1 MVALQDQDKLRNGLP
16 LLEDD
21 VLVIDDDPSVLQSL
35 LLTLR
40 EAGIPAMGFNDPMA
54 ALNHASDAAP
64 TIIVVDLMMPGVE
77 GLDLVSALCALEKHA
92 VILVSAFVDVGKTVD
107 AMRLGVDDV
116 LQKPVADDVM
126 EAAIRRARV
135 NLKTVKPEADAGF
148 TRRERQVAAQ
158 ILGGRT
164 TKQIAQMLELS
175 PRTVE
180 FFRASLLKKTG
191 SPNTAALAAALTK
204 LGFTEHRVCRTRRFD

>member
-1 MVALQDQDKLRNGLP
+1 MVALTDQDKPRNGL
-16 LLEDD
+16 LLSDNE
-21 VLVIDDDPSVLQSL
+21 VLVIDDDPSVLQSML
-35 LLTLR
+35 LSLR
-40 EAGIPAMGFNDPMA
+40 EAGISAVGFGDPLA
-54 ALNHASDAAP
+54 ALNYASEAAP
-64 TIIVVDLMMPGVE
+64 TCIVVDLMMPGIE

-116 LQKPVADDVM
+116 IQKPVPDDVM

-135 NLKTVKPEADAGF
+135 NLKSAKPEADAGF

-158 ILGGRT
+158 ILDGRT
-164 TKQIAQMLELS
+164 TKQIAQTLELS

-204 LGFTEHRVCRTRRFD
+204 LGFTEH

>member
-204 LGFTEHRVCRTRRFD
+204 LGFTEH

>member
-64 TIIVVDLMMPGVE
+64 TIIVVDLMMPGIE

-204 LGFTEHRVCRTRRFD
+204 LGFTEH

>member
-1 MVALQDQDKLRNGLP
+1 MVALRDQDKPKNGLP
-16 LLEDD
+16 LREND

-35 LLTLR
+35 LLSLR
-40 EAGIPAMGFNDPMA
+40 EAGIPAMGFGDPLA
-54 ALNHASDAAP
+54 ALNHASEAAP
-64 TIIVVDLMMPGVE
+64 TCIVVDLMMPGIE

-92 VILVSAFVDVGKTVD
+92 VILVSAFVDIGKTVD

-135 NLKTVKPEADAGF
+135 SLKAAKPEADVGF

-158 ILGGRT
+158 ILDGRT
-164 TKQIAQMLELS
+164 TKQIAQTLELS

-204 LGFTEHRVCRTRRFD
+204 LGFTEH

>member
-16 LLEDD
+16 LLEND
-21 VLVIDDDPSVLQSL
+21 VLVIDDDPSVLQSIL
-35 LLTLR
+35 LSLR
-40 EAGIPAMGFNDPMA
+40 EAGIPAMGFSDPMA

-64 TIIVVDLMMPGVE
+64 TIIVVDLMMPGIE

-107 AMRLGVDDV
+107 AMRLRVDDV

-135 NLKTVKPEADAGF
+135 NLKVVKPDADEGF

-164 TKQIAQMLELS
+164 TKQIAQTLELS

-204 LGFTEHRVCRTRRFD
+204 LGFTEH

>member
-1 MVALQDQDKLRNGLP
+1 L
-16 LLEDD
+16 
-21 VLVIDDDPSVLQSL
+21 S
-35 LLTLR
+35 LR
-40 EAGIPAMGFNDPMA
+40 EASIPAVGFADPLA
-54 ALNHASDAAP
+54 ALNHASEAAP
-64 TIIVVDLMMPGVE
+64 TCIIVDLMMPGIE

-116 LQKPVADDVM
+116 IQKPVPGDVM
-126 EAAIRRARV
+126 EAAVRRALV
-135 NLKTVKPEADAGF
+135 GLKSTKPDTDTGF
-148 TRRERQVAAQ
+148 TRRERQVAAH
-158 ILGGRT
+158 ILDGRT
-164 TKQIAQMLELS
+164 TKQIAQTLELS

-204 LGFTEHRVCRTRRFD
+204 LGFTEH

>member
-1 MVALQDQDKLRNGLP
+1 MVALQDQDKPRNGLP
-16 LLEDD
+16 LLEND
-21 VLVIDDDPSVLQSL
+21 VLVIDDDPSVLQSIL
-35 LLTLR
+35 LSLR
-40 EAGIPAMGFNDPMA
+40 EAGIPAMGFGDPLV
-54 ALNHASDAAP
+54 ALNHASEAAP
-64 TIIVVDLMMPGVE
+64 TIIVVDLMMPGIE

-92 VILVSAFVDVGKTVD
+92 VILVSAFVDIGKTVD

-135 NLKTVKPEADAGF
+135 SLKAAKPEADAGF

-158 ILGGRT
+158 ILDGRT
-164 TKQIAQMLELS
+164 TKQIAQTLELS

-204 LGFTEHRVCRTRRFD
+204 LGFTEH

>member
-1 MVALQDQDKLRNGLP
+1 MTALRERDNLKSGL
-16 LLEDD
+16 LLSEN
-21 VLVIDDDPSVLQSL
+21 VVVIDDDPAVLQSIL
-35 LLTLR
+35 LSLR
-40 EAGIPAMGFNDPMA
+40 EAGIPVMGFADPLA
-54 ALNHASDAAP
+54 ALNHASEAAP
-64 TIIVVDLMMPGVE
+64 TCIIVDLMMPGIK

-116 LQKPVADDVM
+116 IQKPVPGEVM
-126 EAAIRRARV
+126 EAAVRRA
-135 NLKTVKPEADAGF
+135 LVKLRSVRPDADAGF

-158 ILGGRT
+158 ILDGRT
-164 TKQIAQMLELS
+164 TKQIAQALELS

-204 LGFTEHRVCRTRRFD
+204 LGFTEH

>member
-1 MVALQDQDKLRNGLP
+1 MVALQDQDKPRNGLP
-16 LLEDD
+16 LLENE

-35 LLTLR
+35 LLSLR
-40 EAGIPAMGFNDPMA
+40 EAGIPAIGFGDPLA
-54 ALNHASDAAP
+54 ALNHASEAAP
-64 TIIVVDLMMPGVE
+64 TCIVVDLMMPGIE

-116 LQKPVADDVM
+116 IQKPVPDDVM

-135 NLKTVKPEADAGF
+135 SLTAAKPEADAGF

-158 ILGGRT
+158 ILDGRT
-164 TKQIAQMLELS
+164 TKQIAQTLELS

-204 LGFTEHRVCRTRRFD
+204 LGFTEH

>member
-1 MVALQDQDKLRNGLP
+1 MVALTDQDKPRND
-16 LLEDD
+16 LLLSDNE
-21 VLVIDDDPSVLQSL
+21 VLVIDDDPSVLQSML
-35 LLTLR
+35 LSLR
-40 EAGIPAMGFNDPMA
+40 EAGIPAMGFGDPLA
-54 ALNHASDAAP
+54 ALNYASEAAP
-64 TIIVVDLMMPGVE
+64 TCIVVDLMMPGIE

-116 LQKPVADDVM
+116 IQKPVPDDVM

-135 NLKTVKPEADAGF
+135 SLKSAKPEADAGF

-158 ILGGRT
+158 ILDGRT
-164 TKQIAQMLELS
+164 TKQIAQTLELS

-204 LGFTEHRVCRTRRFD
+204 LGFTEH

>member
-1 MVALQDQDKLRNGLP
+1 MIALSEQDTEGGVP
-16 LLEDD
+16 LSQNE
-21 VLVIDDDPSVLQSL
+21 VLVIDDDSSVLQSIL
-35 LLTLR
+35 LSLR
-40 EAGIPAMGFNDPMA
+40 EASIPAVGFADPLA
-54 ALNHASDAAP
+54 ALNHASEAAP
-64 TIIVVDLMMPGVE
+64 TCIIVDLMMPGIE

-116 LQKPVADDVM
+116 IQKPVPGEVM
-126 EAAIRRARV
+126 EAAVRRALV
-135 NLKTVKPEADAGF
+135 GLKSTKPDTDTGF
-148 TRRERQVAAQ
+148 TRRERQVAAH
-158 ILGGRT
+158 ILDGRT
-164 TKQIAQMLELS
+164 TKQIAQTLELS

-204 LGFTEHRVCRTRRFD
+204 LGFTEH

>member
-180 FFRASLLKKTG
+180 FFRASLLKRTG

-204 LGFTEHRVCRTRRFD
+204 LGFTEH